1 MISGVICGYYNFRS
15 NGTRNVAI
23 YETPSIFALMKVICI
38 VCIVVIHA
46 LKLHKTL
53 HNDKGPIYFCTCSF
67 EEPQILTAPHSYIY
81 IYTKLDFFAA
91 HFHGEQSIRIASLYI
106 TDICWPL
113 SHEHSGRNA
122 STNQPTHQCVLDPI
136 PPWELS
142 CSSHSKISTRGDWNQ
157 SWTNQPTNQWLALA
171 KRLVVCYLKKKADV
185 PKWQCLRKLW
195 LPGDETGFTTNPRTT
210 TSSSIQMIEV
220 LVHFSWENW
229 PHDDYPP
236 GVYYILLWYNLDL
249 PPSQWQPVA
258 TDFIRSGSNPKN
270 VKWIVMTT
278 KIPSPPRGYTIHP
291 WRPTFFFFRKV
302 SRASKSSVRALPE
315 RGFHKISNHSSQS
328 SGEVSD
334 GESLDHLCWL
344 VYGTPNIR
352 KVYGGC
358 INLWF
363 FNRSRTSIPKR
374 KGALHQRVS
383 RNYGLNK
390 GFRNHWPEPTNFF
403 DSFRDG
409 IFPNIAYLFRK
420 ISCHFFPGIFLT
432 GLNFLP
438 KQKSTKRLIHRILV
452 WHIYQDVPSKSANYR

>member
-1 MISGVICGYYNFRS
+1 MSPSDSAFENCGFL
-15 NGTRNVAI
+15 V
-23 YETPSIFALMKVICI
+23 MKQASPLIR
-38 VCIVVIHA
+38 
-46 LKLHKTL
+46 
-53 HNDKGPIYFCTCSF
+53 
-67 EEPQILTAPHSYIY
+67 EPQPHHLFKWSKYLFIFHEKTDLTMITLLGCTIFYCGTTWIYHPASGNQWQLILLGRALTQKMLSESWWQQKSPHHRGGI
-81 IYTKLDFFAA
+81 
-91 HFHGEQSIRIASLYI
+91 LYI
-106 TDICWPL
+106 HGGQL
-113 SHEHSGRNA
+113 
-122 STNQPTHQCVLDPI
+122 
-136 PPWELS
+136 
-142 CSSHSKISTRGDWNQ
+142 
-157 SWTNQPTNQWLALA
+157 
-171 KRLVVCYLKKKADV
+171 
-185 PKWQCLRKLW
+185 
-195 LPGDETGFTTNPRTT
+195 
-210 TSSSIQMIEV
+210 
-220 LVHFSWENW
+220 
-229 PHDDYPP
+229 
-236 GVYYILLWYNLDL
+236 
-249 PPSQWQPVA
+249 
-258 TDFIRSGSNPKN
+258 
-270 VKWIVMTT
+270 
-278 KIPSPPRGYTIHP
+278 
-291 WRPTFFFFRKV
+291 FFFRKV